1 MSEKKPYYRK
11 RKGSVKTKPSEA
23 ETNATSLDATSSTT
37 PASDLGVAGTA
48 QTSKPKKKRYPRKPK
63 SRLAT
68 EAEAWAVTQQ
78 SIADTDSDN
87 AKFHDAVTATV
98 LNHTADNTI
107 DWRDAVRALH
117 LDAVRS
123 TAAERG
129 IDQMGLPA
137 LPKETVPAEDA
148 KSKNSN
154 NTAVKEAMHK
164 HNNIMRDKIKY
175 NSYSDNNTDEDDKR
189 YKSKSDLMLREHKLI
204 SALALAIVFLASVC
218 ALSVWYMLMK

>member
-11 RKGSVKTKPSEA
+11 RKGSVKTKPSEV

-48 QTSKPKKKRYPRKPK
+48 QQKPKKKRYPRKPK

-107 DWRDAVRALH
+107 DWK
-117 LDAVRS
+117 DAVRS

-129 IDQMGLPA
+129 IDQMGF
-137 LPKETVPAEDA
+137 PKMSPAEDA

-154 NTAVKEAMHK
+154 NNAVKDAMMY
-164 HNNIMRDKIKY
+164 HNNIMRDKLRY
-175 NSYSDNNTDEDDKR
+175 NSSSDNNTDEDDKR

-204 SALALAIVFLASVC
+204 SALALAVVFLASVC
-218 ALSVWYMLMK
+218 ALSVWWMLMQS

>member
-11 RKGSVKTKPSEA
+11 RKGSVKPKPSEA

-48 QTSKPKKKRYPRKPK
+48 QVSKPKKKRYNRKPK
-63 SRLAT
+63 SRLAS

-78 SIADTDSDN
+78 SIADTDSDRE
-87 AKFHDAVTATV
+87 KFYDAVTATV

-107 DWRDAVRALH
+107 DWK
-117 LDAVRS
+117 DAVRS

-129 IDQMGLPA
+129 IDQMGF
-137 LPKETVPAEDA
+137 PKMSPAEDA

-154 NTAVKEAMHK
+154 NTAVKDAMTK
-164 HNNIMRDKIKY
+164 HNEVMRETFKIKY
-175 NSYSDNNTDEDDKR
+175 NSYTDTEEENDKR
-189 YKSKSDLMLREHKLI
+189 YKSKSDHMLREHRLI
-204 SALALAIVFLASVC
+204 SALALTIA
-218 ALSVWYMLMK
+218 MLGILCVTGIWWILTH

>member
-11 RKGSVKTKPSEA
+11 RKGSVKTKPSEV
-23 ETNATSLDATSSTT
+23 EVNATSLDATSSTT

-48 QTSKPKKKRYPRKPK
+48 QVSKPKKKRYPRKPK
-63 SRLAT
+63 SRLAS

-87 AKFHDAVTATV
+87 AKFYDAVTATV
-98 LNHTADNTI
+98 VNHTADNTI
-107 DWRDAVRALH
+107 DWK
-117 LDAVRS
+117 DAVRS

-129 IDQMGLPA
+129 IDQMGLPT

-154 NTAVKEAMHK
+154 NTAVKDAMTK
-164 HNNIMRDKIKY
+164 HNEVMRETFKIKY
-175 NSYSDNNTDEDDKR
+175 NSYTDTEEEDDKR
-189 YKSKSDLMLREHKLI
+189 YKSKSDHMLKEHRLI
-204 SALALAIVFLASVC
+204 SALALTIA
-218 ALSVWYMLMK
+218 MLGILCVTGIWWILTH

>member
-11 RKGSVKTKPSEA
+11 RKGSVKTKPSEV

-48 QTSKPKKKRYPRKPK
+48 QVSKPKKKRYNRKPK
-63 SRLAT
+63 SRLAS

-87 AKFHDAVTATV
+87 AKFYDAVTATV

-107 DWRDAVRALH
+107 DWKDAL
-117 LDAVRS
+117 RS

-129 IDQMGLPA
+129 IDQMGF
-137 LPKETVPAEDA
+137 PKMSPAEDA

-154 NTAVKEAMHK
+154 NTAVKDAMSK
-164 HNNIMRDKIKY
+164 HNEVMRDKIKY
-175 NSYSDNNTDEDDKR
+175 NSYSDNNTEEDDKR
-189 YKSKSDLMLREHKLI
+189 YKSKSDHMLREHRLI
-204 SALALAIVFLASVC
+204 SALALTIA
-218 ALSVWYMLMK
+218 MLGILCVTGIWWILTH

>member
-11 RKGSVKTKPSEA
+11 RKGSVKTKPSEV

-48 QTSKPKKKRYPRKPK
+48 QTSKPKRKRYPRKPK
-63 SRLAT
+63 SRLAS

-78 SIADTDSDN
+78 SIADTDWDRE
-87 AKFHDAVTATV
+87 KFYDAVTATV
-98 LNHTADNTI
+98 VNHTADNTI
-107 DWRDAVRALH
+107 DWK
-117 LDAVRS
+117 DAVRS

-129 IDQMGLPA
+129 LDQMGF
-137 LPKETVPAEDA
+137 PKMSPAEDA

-154 NTAVKEAMHK
+154 NTAVKDAMSK

-175 NSYSDNNTDEDDKR
+175 NSYNNTEEEDDKR
-189 YKSKSDLMLREHKLI
+189 YKSKSDHMLREHRLI
-204 SALALAIVFLASVC
+204 SALALTIA
-218 ALSVWYMLMK
+218 MLGILCVTGIWWILTH